1 LQDSQP
7 DPLLRPHLP
16 LPGEVPITDYPPY
29 VASLIKHLVE
39 KMAYATPEDINF
51 AERAFFA
58 AYELHKDQRRKSG
71 QPYII
76 HPYEVGLI
84 LTELNASGEML
95 AAGFLHDILEDTD
108 FTHEEMKAAFG
119 ETVTALV
126 DGVTKLSKFS
136 FSSKEERQAENF
148 RRMFLAMAQDI
159 RVVIIKLA
167 DRLHNMR
174 TLDHM
179 SEDKQRKIAQ
189 ETLDIFAPLAHR
201 LGIGRLKWELED
213 LCLRYL
219 HPDYYWSIAQYIA
232 QKRKEREE
240 VMTRTLGQLREALLD
255 SSTEFY
261 LEGETPPPTD
271 SGRKRSKKVQIFG
284 RPKNFYSIYTK
295 ISKKQ
300 KDFKDIYDYFGIRV
314 LVESEVD
321 CYAVL
326 GMVHALW
333 RPIPGRFKDY
343 IAMPKQ
349 NMYQSLHTTVIS
361 ETGHPLEVQIRTFD
375 MDRVAEFGIAAHWK
389 YKQGSNQP
397 KRNRNDLQLT
407 WLRQLIDWQ
416 KDLKDAEEFMANVK
430 DDLFEEDIYI
440 FTPRGDVHVLPKGST
455 PIDFAYRIHTHV
467 GNSCVGAKMNGRM
480 ISLSTPLENG
490 AQVEIMT
497 SKNAQP
503 SLDWINFVVSNQARN
518 SIRKWFKKERREDS
532 LKRGRELL
540 EAEFGKENFEQYIRS
555 KTFEEMAQKFNRNS
569 VEDLIATVGYGEIT
583 PKQLLN
589 RIKTGPLNPALL
601 EEAILGRTIAP
612 ENKRRE
618 AKGKGIMIGGEA
630 GVLVFFPHCCLPVP
644 GEPIVGVV
652 TRNKGVAVH
661 SKECPNLGQVNPR
674 RCLPASWG
682 EVEKSFYPVE
692 LQIYTID
699 RRGLLKDI
707 IARMSDAK
715 INILAANV
723 ATHRDKTA
731 TIDLV
736 VEVTDI
742 KQLQAI
748 IQKIRAMS
756 DVLNV
761 VRIVKT
767 SKTIKQMATKKEQ
780 AKKESAK
787 KDGKS

>member
-1 LQDSQP
+1 MQDRQS
-7 DPLLRPHLP
+7 DSLLKKKLP
-16 LPGEVPITDYPPY
+16 LPEEVSLSTYPPY
-29 VASLIKHLVE
+29 VASLLEHLVE
-39 KMAYATPEDINF
+39 KMSYASAEDIQL
-51 AERAFFA
+51 AKRAFFA
-58 AYELHKDQRRKSG
+58 AYELHKEQKRKSG
-71 QPYII
+71 EPYII
-76 HPYEVGLI
+76 HPYEVALI

-108 FTHEEMKAAFG
+108 FTREEMKEAFG

-126 DGVTKLSKFS
+126 EGVTKLSKFS

-148 RRMFLAMAQDI
+148 RRMFIAMAQDI

-179 SEDKQRKIAQ
+179 PEDKQRKIAQ

-219 HPDYYWSIAQYIA
+219 HPDHYWSIAQYIA

-240 VMTRTLGQLREALLD
+240 IITRTVNQLKQALLKSQMD
-255 SSTEFY
+255 FY
-261 LEGETPPPTD
+261 IEGEPIPTD
-271 SGRKRSKKVQIFG
+271 TEGRKRSKRVQIFG

-295 ISKKQ
+295 ILKKQ
-300 KDFKDIYDYFGIRV
+300 KDFKDIYDYFGVRV
-314 LVESEVD
+314 LVETEAD

-326 GMVHALW
+326 GQVHALW
-333 RPIPGRFKDY
+333 KPIPGRFKDY

-349 NMYQSLHTTVIS
+349 NMYQSLHTTVMT
-361 ETGHPLEVQIRTFD
+361 ETGQPLEVQIRTFD
-375 MDRVAEFGIAAHWK
+375 MDRVAELGIAAHWK
-389 YKQGSNQP
+389 YKQGGNHN
-397 KRNRNDLQLT
+397 KRGKNDLQLT
-407 WLRQLIDWQ
+407 WLRQLLEWQ

-430 DDLFEEDIYI
+430 DDLFEEDIYV

-455 PIDFAYRIHTHV
+455 PIDFAYRIHTQV
-467 GNSCVGAKMNGRM
+467 GNTCVGAKMNGRM

-490 AQVEIMT
+490 AQVEIIT
-497 SKNAQP
+497 SKNGQP

-518 SIRKWFKKERREDS
+518 CIRKWFKKERREES

-540 EAEFGKENFEQYIRS
+540 EAEFGKENFEHYIRS
-555 KTFEEMAQKFNRNS
+555 KTFEEIAHKFNRNS

-589 RIKTGPLNPALL
+589 RIKTGPLHPALTD
-601 EEAILGRTIAP
+601 EAMIGQTIAP
-612 ENKRRE
+612 HNRQRE
-618 AKGKGIMIGGEA
+618 VKGKGILIGGEA

-661 SKECPNLGQVNPR
+661 SKECPNLAQVNPR

-682 EVEKSFYPVE
+682 EVEKSAYPVE
-692 LQIYTID
+692 LKIYTID

-707 IARMSDAK
+707 IARLSDNK

-723 ATHRDKTA
+723 VTHRDKTA

-742 KQLQAI
+742 KQLQTI
-748 IQKIRAMS
+748 IQKIRSMS

-761 VRIVKT
+761 VRVIKR
-767 SKTIKQMATKKEQ
+767 SKTLKQLIQKPEKR
-780 AKKESAK
+780 ESRK
-787 KDGKS
+787 P